1 MLICCHLIPQSL
13 GPRAE
18 QGPTLALTPYLF
30 FLLRGPGEPLPN
42 PTAEAA
48 PNMC

>member
-1 MLICCHLIPQSL
+1 MLMCCHFI
-13 GPRAE
+13 PRAVALNE
-18 QGPTLALTPYLF
+18 QGPTPGLTPYLF
-30 FLLRGPGEPLPN
+30 FLSRGTGEPLPS